1 MVIGYVWSE
10 IEIKSVQLEEI
21 NKNETKYF
29 VVELRSPNRRKFQ
42 IKNR

>member
-29 VVELRSPNRRKFQ
+29 VVELRSQNRRKFQ